1 MPDMMTDRLKT
12 LFVSIAAALTFSA
25 CASAQIDLEAGAAN
39 FDPTLPDAVVEY
51 GGPDPLVIETETGPV
66 AFTVELAE
74 SQNAR
79 TRGMMHRDS
88 IGADEGMLFDFE
100 VEQVTSIWMRN
111 TRIPLDIIYIRAD
124 GTIAKIVANAVPF
137 SLRPMYSDYP
147 VISVLEIAGG
157 RSAELGI
164 EPGDL
169 VRHAWFGTVETAAE
183 TTQADAPTAD
193 EGAAEPTEDG

>member
-1 MPDMMTDRLKT
+1 MMIDRFTFLMT
-12 LFVSIAAALTFSA
+12 ALLAALSFTA
-25 CASAQIDLEAGAAN
+25 CASAQPDLA
-39 FDPTLPDAVVEY
+39 FDPTAPDAVVEY
-51 GGPDPLVIETETGPV
+51 GGPDPLVIETAEGPV
-66 AFTVELAE
+66 SFTVELAE
-74 SQNAR
+74 TQDAR

-88 IGADEGMLFDFE
+88 LAPDAGMLFDFE
-100 VEQVTSIWMRN
+100 VEQVISIWMRN

-124 GTIAKIVANAVPF
+124 GTIAKIVANAVPY

-169 VRHAWFGTVETAAE
+169 VRHAWFGTAETAADSGE
-183 TTQADAPTAD
+183 PSDGDAEPEAD
-193 EGAAEPTEDG
+193 EGAEAPTEGG